1 MSRQL
6 HTVPFRHRGIQSPPP
21 PKRCNLLLNQTDVPF
36 PNNPMARCHVTFLCT
51 DRQAPLSAS
60 IVSPVLPLAHVGV
73 LMPAPQPSPQRST
86 RQPLTAFLR
95 TLHFAKP
102 GALFWSSSIP
112 PLHPL
117 SLLKT

>member
-86 RQPLTAFLR
+86 TP
-95 TLHFAKP
+95 P
-102 GALFWSSSIP
+102 VGFWANSI
-112 PLHPL
+112 L
-117 SLLKT
+117 SLCQKQRVQ